1 MLRAFWCFIVQLFM
15 KSLDAVILKVF
26 YLFQKIALTDFSY
39 LKNLFTTFL
48 YKARK
53 NTFNFVYK

>member
-1 MLRAFWCFIVQLFM
+1 MLRAFWCLFM
-15 KSLDAVILKVF
+15 KYLDAVILKVF